1 MTGWR
6 LAGRVAVTAL
16 ALSLM
21 MLAVAVG
28 VGQGQ
33 TTTAPSQLTQEYPLG
48 KEKLAH
54 GESGAGRSAGASDR
68 NGPDHSSS
76 LLWLLLLVPV
86 AVLVLLV
93 WVVAYA
99 RSGPPLAYG
108 YALGNEARRRR
119 HVPAWVIK
127 LLTPLFAYNHHRDAY
142 VVRGIGHRRGP
153 VLKLRSP
160 AEELP
165 APRPARVRTA
175 AAPLGARSD
184 AMPARLAREP
194 APAARAARATP
205 KADTP
210 VSPDTPKPKPKPA
223 KAPQEAK
230 DEKTAKGGKNG
241 KNGKGKKTSAAP
253 KGGQGKAPGS
263 APALTD
269 VLSGQAKSRP
279 PRAPT
284 GRFERDETAT
294 RNDKPPSKTRK

>member
-1 MTGWR
+1 MTGPR

-16 ALSLM
+16 ALSVM
-21 MLAVAVG
+21 MLTVAVG

-48 KEKLAH
+48 KEKLAR
-54 GESGAGRSAGASDR
+54 GESGAGRSADASER
-68 NGPDHSSS
+68 NGPDDSSS
-76 LLWLLLLVPV
+76 LLWLVLLAPV

-99 RSGPPLAYG
+99 RSGPPMAYG

-127 LLTPLFAYNHHRDAY
+127 PLAPLFTYNHHRDAY
-142 VVRGIGHRRGP
+142 VLRGIGHRRGP

-165 APRPARVRTA
+165 APRPTSAPTA
-175 AAPLGARSD
+175 AAPLGARGD
-184 AMPARLAREP
+184 AMPARLVREP
-194 APAARAARATP
+194 ARATP
-205 KADTP
+205 NGDAPAKADTP
-210 VSPDTPKPKPKPA
+210 VKPDTAGAKPKPA
-223 KAPQEAK
+223 KAKAAK
-230 DEKTAKGGKNG
+230 KPKTTKTAKAGGNG

-253 KGGQGKAPGS
+253 KKAKGS
-263 APALTD
+263 TPALTD

-284 GRFERDETAT
+284 GRFKRDETAT
-294 RNDKPPSKTRK
+294 RNDKPPTKTRK